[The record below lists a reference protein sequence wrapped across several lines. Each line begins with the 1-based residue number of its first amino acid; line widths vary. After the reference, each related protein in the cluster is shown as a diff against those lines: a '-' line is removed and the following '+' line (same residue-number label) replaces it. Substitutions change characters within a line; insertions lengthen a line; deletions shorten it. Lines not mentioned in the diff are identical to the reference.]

1 MRKIFTYIGI
11 CFAIAGM
18 VNAAMAHSEE
28 ARENVTTE
36 MLLCDNVNVSSETAE
51 ENNMKKNKNTITHVK
66 VTCYQPVE
74 AQCDSDPLIT
84 ADGSKIDLH
93 KLKKGNVKWCAISRD
108 LLWLFPKDKPKRVHI
123 EGYGIYEVR
132 DVMNKRFN
140 HRVDILIH
148 PSEKANISEE
158 NVKMTILG

>member
-1 MRKIFTYIGI
+1 MRIFSK
-11 CFAIAGM
+11 AILLTIL
-18 VNAAMAHSEE
+18 SFLFTI
-28 ARENVTTE
+28 TTDTNNIKAKE
-36 MLLCDNVNVSSETAE
+36 SLKPNKETIRK
-51 ENNMKKNKNTITHVK
+51 KKNIITHVT

-84 ADGSKIDLH
+84 ADGSKIDLK
-93 KLKKGNVKWCAISRD
+93 KLKRGEIKWCAISRD

-140 HRVDILIH
+140 HRLDILLH
-148 PSEKANISEE
+148 PSDDTMILDK
-158 NVKMTILG
+158 NVKVTILV